1 MSRGAWTLRTY
12 PLDLIRIS
20 CAKCARSGQY
30 HIRGNGEKLDEVGRR
45 RQKQQLITLV
55 FELVHMRP
63 DGIADRC

>member
-1 MSRGAWTLRTY
+1 MFVDVIA
-12 PLDLIRIS
+12 
-20 CAKCARSGQY
+20 A
-30 HIRGNGEKLDEVGRR
+30 HIRGDGETLDEVGRR